1 MTIASRLCLEALKK
15 LQACFAQLGYQAGDC
30 PVAERAATSVLSLPI
45 YSELN
50 SDQLA
55 YVVETVNAFFEH

>member
-1 MTIASRLCLEALKK
+1 
-15 LQACFAQLGYQAGDC
+15 
-30 PVAERAATSVLSLPI
+30 LPI

-55 YVVETVNAFFEH
+55 YVVETVNQFFEH